1 MNGHVKD
8 NNAVFLFT
16 GMPRRSKITMDHVAR
31 AAGVSIQTVSAVI
44 NNKSGISEKTRA
56 RIRKI
61 IARLDYQ
68 PNLLASSLRGQ
79 RSFTIG
85 VLIPSIANPFYPEL
99 VRGIEDEAQ
108 RHGYSLFLCN
118 SDEDPEKEVNYLHL
132 LRRHRIAGLIAG
144 TINEHPAWT
153 QALKNLAAQGV
164 SIVLLLGASRPSE
177 KITLITTDDQEG
189 LVKVTSHLLDLG
201 HDRIGMIM
209 PPLTPTG
216 EQPRVTGFVQA
227 HALRGKKVEPE
238 VLVQGG
244 WHVTEGQEGA
254 LQLMR
259 LPVPPTAIVAPNDMA
274 AIGAI
279 TKLRHPDLCQ
289 RSGVL
294 KLKEMNLKVPDD
306 VAVVGF
312 DNISIARWYDPP
324 LTTVDQPRHQMGERA
339 MQELLK
345 RFENPSTPAEVVKF
359 ETSLI
364 IRHSSGGPRVKA

>member
-1 MNGHVKD
+1 MNGHVKH
-8 NNAVFLFT
+8 NNLVSLSIR
-16 GMPRRSKITMDHVAR
+16 MPRRSKITMDDVAR

-85 VLIPSIANPFYPEL
+85 VLIPSITNPFYPEL

-153 QALKNLAAQGV
+153 QALNNLAAQGI
-164 SIVLLLGASRPSE
+164 SIVLLLGSSPPSE
-177 KITLITTDDQEG
+177 KITLVTTDEQEG
-189 LVKVTSHLLDLG
+189 FVKATSHLLDLG

-209 PPLTPTG
+209 PPSSPKG
-216 EQPRVTGFVQA
+216 REPRVTGFMQA
-227 HALRGKKVEPE
+227 HASHGKKVEPE
-238 VLVQGG
+238 LLVRGG

-254 LQLMR
+254 AQLMR

-279 TKLRHPDLCQ
+279 A
-289 RSGVL
+289 
-294 KLKEMNLKVPDD
+294 KLKELNVKVPED

-312 DNISIARWYDPP
+312 DNIGIARWYDPS

-345 RFENPSTPAEVVKF
+345 RFENPSAPAEVVKF

-364 IRHSSGGPRVKA
+364 IRNSSGGPRVRA

>member
-1 MNGHVKD
+1 M
-8 NNAVFLFT
+8 A
-16 GMPRRSKITMDHVAR
+16 RRSKITMDHVAR
-31 AAGVSIQTVSAVI
+31 AAGVSKQTVSAVI
-44 NNKSGISEKTRA
+44 NNKSGISEKT

-68 PNLLASSLRGQ
+68 PNLLASSLRAQ

-85 VLIPSIANPFYPEL
+85 VVIPSITNPFYPEL

-144 TINEHPAWT
+144 TINEHPAWR
-153 QALKNLAAQGV
+153 QALNNLAAQGIA
-164 SIVLLLGASRPSE
+164 IVLLLGTSRPSE
-177 KITLITTDDQEG
+177 KITLITTDDEEG
-189 LVKVTSHLLDLG
+189 FVKATSHLLDLG

-209 PPLTPTG
+209 PPLHPNG
-216 EQPRVTGFVQA
+216 EQPRVKGFLKA
-227 HALRGKKVEPE
+227 HSLRSKKVAPE
-238 VLVQGG
+238 LLVRGG

-254 LQLMR
+254 AQLMR
-259 LPVPPTAIVAPNDMA
+259 LPAPPTAIVAPNDMA

-279 TKLRHPDLCQ
+279 TKLKE
-289 RSGVL
+289 L
-294 KLKEMNLKVPDD
+294 KFKVPED

-312 DNISIARWYDPP
+312 DNIGIAQWYDPP
-324 LTTVDQPRHQMGERA
+324 LTTVDQPRHQLGERA

-345 RFENPSTPAEVVKF
+345 RFENSSAPAEVVKF

-364 IRHSSGGPRVKA
+364 IRHSSGGPRVLSPL